1 MAFFR
6 KRSNDNSAVP
16 LLSVRRG
23 AEEKSIVAAAQKS
36 LEPAPLVSV
45 VIPVYN
51 AMPYLTE
58 LLNSLE
64 AQDLKSEDFEVI
76 AVDDGSTDFG
86 GEILDIYAK
95 RNSNFNVVHQENSG
109 WPGKPR
115 NVGIDHARGE
125 YVFFIDSDDRL
136 GVEALRRMTSFAL
149 KHDVDVLVPKMVG
162 LDGRRVQA
170 KLFGKTILD
179 VDYDFI
185 LRTLSPQKMI
195 RRSLLN
201 SHGIRFVEEKVRL
214 EDGIAMVEAYSAA
227 QRISILGDYNY
238 YEIRLRSDGQNIS
251 TQRIDP
257 AGYVDSLS
265 KIAQTIADYTGADLV
280 LARKRIA
287 GLFVRKGLRF
297 YDGQRF
303 LRFTAEQREAWLS
316 NHKGFLETFHLDN
329 PAEFFKPQDARLV
342 AAILD
347 SDIEYLEE
355 HARKKIEAEQPPAV
369 VSIENTAENVSLI
382 VDLPATG
389 PAPKGIHIR
398 DRDTEILAMG
408 EIAVDDSGSRMT
420 ASFSRE
426 SVLESISRL
435 GNFFIEYQGVPAKR
449 IKMGNNVANQEF
461 NGLLVY
467 ATANGYLSVDTRQ
480 AR

>member
-6 KRSNDNSAVP
+6 KRINDNAAVSKSP
-16 LLSVRRG
+16 AHRETG
-23 AEEKSIVAAAQKS
+23 EEDVLPSGSMLQGS
-36 LEPAPLVSV
+36 SPLVSV

-51 AMPYLTE
+51 AMPFLTE

-64 AQDLKSEDFEVI
+64 AQDLKPEEFEVI

-86 GEILDIYAK
+86 GEILDVYAK
-95 RNSNFNVVHQENSG
+95 RNSNFIALHQENSG

-115 NVGIDHARGE
+115 NVGIENARGE

-136 GVEALRRMTSFAL
+136 GPQALRRMTSFAL
-149 KHDVDVLVPKMVG
+149 EHDVDVLVPKMVG

-170 KLFGKTILD
+170 KLFEKTILD

-195 RRSLLN
+195 RRRLLN

-251 TQRIDP
+251 TQQIDP
-257 AGYVDSLS
+257 AGYVGSLT
-265 KIAQTIADYTGADLV
+265 KIAETIATYTGPDLEV
-280 LARKRIA
+280 ARKRIA

-303 LRFTAEQREAWLS
+303 LRYTAEQRAAWVS
-316 NHKGFLETFHLDN
+316 SHKSFLETFHLDN
-329 PAEFFKPQDARLV
+329 SAALFKPQEAKLV
-342 AAILD
+342 DAILAGD
-347 SDIEYLEE
+347 LEYLEQL
-355 HARKKIEAEQPPAV
+355 AQNKMEAEKAPAV
-369 VSIENTAENVSLI
+369 VSVENTVERICLVVDFPVS
-382 VDLPATG
+382 G
-389 PAPKGIHIR
+389 PSPIGIHIR
-398 DRDTEILAMG
+398 DRDTETVARG
-408 EIAVDDSGSRMT
+408 ELAVDESGSRLT
-420 ASFSRE
+420 ASFPRAA
-426 SVLESISRL
+426 VLESISRL
-435 GNFFIEYQGVPAKR
+435 GNIFIEYQGVPAKR
-449 IKMGNNVANQEF
+449 IRMGKSVASQEF
-461 NGLLVY
+461 SGLLVY
-467 ATANGYLSVDTRQ
+467 ATANGYMSIDARQ
-480 AR
+480 AK